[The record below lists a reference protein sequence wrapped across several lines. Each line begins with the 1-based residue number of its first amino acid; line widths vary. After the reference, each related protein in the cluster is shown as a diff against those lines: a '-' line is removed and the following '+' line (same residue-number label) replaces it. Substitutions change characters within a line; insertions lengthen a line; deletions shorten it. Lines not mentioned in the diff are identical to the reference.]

1 MQACASEVWAL
12 QGLLTS
18 FLQMQI
24 QFQLGNL
31 YENIPNGNVYFTLLR
46 LHVFICQFLASAG
59 LAHINIDRMV
69 IRVAH
74 PRRSVT
80 AGAGVQPELLEC
92 AVLLTVT

>member
-1 MQACASEVWAL
+1 MRERGVGAARLAHFFFANANSIPTRKSLREYTEWKC
-12 QGLLTS
+12 LLYSFTTS
-18 FLQMQI
+18 CIYL
-24 QFQLGNL
+24 
-31 YENIPNGNVYFTLLR
+31 P
-46 LHVFICQFLASAG
+46 VFVSAG

>member
-74 PRRSVT
+74 PRAQSPR
-80 AGAGVQPELLEC
+80 GPEFNPNYWNVRFC
-92 AVLLTVT
+92 